1 MQSAELIETP
11 VDLIRSSLRPI
22 HTSNIRSIR
31 SKVNRFHPKNQE
43 KSEAF
48 LIALI
53 STTVKEMIVT
63 VDGPSGTG
71 KSTVSKAVASR
82 AGLPH
87 LDTGAFYRAA
97 TLAALR
103 EGIDLADS
111 DAVVDMVSGMSM
123 DQDNGLMF
131 LDGEDVSTEV
141 RGERVTNA
149 VSQVASHPEV
159 RRILVSHQRGWVAE
173 HGGRAVVEGRDIGSV
188 VFPAATLKI
197 YLDARPKV
205 RAMRRATQVGED
217 PERTIEDLARRD
229 HLDATRDASPLT
241 IPDGAVTVDT
251 SDLTFDQVVE
261 RVLSLISAKS

>member
-1 MQSAELIETP
+1 
-11 VDLIRSSLRPI
+11 
-22 HTSNIRSIR
+22 
-31 SKVNRFHPKNQE
+31 
-43 KSEAF
+43 
-48 LIALI
+48 
-53 STTVKEMIVT
+53 VKEMIVT

-159 RRILVSHQRGWVAE
+159 RRILVSHQRAWVAE

-229 HLDATRDASPLT
+229 HLDASRDASPLT